1 MEKTA
6 LEHQENRLPTDED
19 LKAITDSLLE
29 SKDEVGS
36 DFEDAKRAIEFIVRT
51 QDARTESLMKYMHM
65 GFNRAA
71 RLMDI
76 VEEAGVVAYTPKR
89 AVLVKPST
97 SPFVTAPKDEFQLL
111 YEATLREVE
120 AKQAET
126 DRLQTVPPVDEKPN
140 VFGAMFASAL
150 GLALAFLLLA
160 AWIALLLAPPF
171 GTAAAIIILV
181 VVVGLSR

>member
-1 MEKTA
+1 M
-6 LEHQENRLPTDED
+6 EHQKNRLPSDEE
-19 LKAITDSLLE
+19 LRAITDSLLE

-89 AVLVKPST
+89 TVLVKPS
-97 SPFVTAPKDEFQLL
+97 SDPFVTAPKDEFQLL

-120 AKQAET
+120 AKQEET
-126 DRLQTVPPVDEKPN
+126 DRLQTKPPSDAKTN
-140 VFGAMFASAL
+140 AFGSLFAGAF
-150 GLALAFLLLA
+150 GLALAFFLLA
-160 AWIALLLAPPF
+160 GWIALLLAPPF